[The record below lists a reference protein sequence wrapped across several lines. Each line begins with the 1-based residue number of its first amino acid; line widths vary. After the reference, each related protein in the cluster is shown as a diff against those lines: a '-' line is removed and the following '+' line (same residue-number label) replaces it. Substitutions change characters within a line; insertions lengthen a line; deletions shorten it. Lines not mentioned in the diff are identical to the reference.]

1 MNFDEKIERRGTHS
15 DKWDMMEIKYGVS
28 PKDGI
33 PMWVADMDFRPPACV
48 QKAVENMSKHGV
60 YGYYGDDTSYREA
73 IQWWMENRH
82 SWVIN
87 PDWIFSTH
95 GLVNGAA
102 LCIETFSNPGDS
114 VVLFTPMYHSFFK
127 VIKAANR
134 EILECPL
141 VNNDGRYEFDF
152 FSYDNLMTGKE
163 RIVILCSPHNP
174 GGRVWSKKELQQV
187 ADFAKRHDLLLIS
200 DEIHHDIVYS
210 GSHHIPM
217 ASMDEDIHDRLIM
230 MTATTKTF
238 NIAGAHTGNVII
250 PDENLRQKFAI
261 KMSALGL
268 SPNSFGLFM
277 AKAAYSPEGAIWVD
291 ELIKYLDKN
300 RQIFDSAIST
310 IPGLE
315 TMKLEGTYLAWVDF
329 SKTGMD
335 QSEFVNRVQNVAKI
349 AANLG
354 PTFGKNGQNFLRFN
368 FATTSDNVKI
378 AVERLVNAF
387 SDLQ

>member
-1 MNFDEKIERRGTHS
+1 MVMPILTGKKYKAYFMNFDEKIERRGTHS

-82 SWVIN
+82 SWLIN

-217 ASMDEDIHDRLIM
+217 ASMD
-230 MTATTKTF
+230 
-238 NIAGAHTGNVII
+238 
-250 PDENLRQKFAI
+250 
-261 KMSALGL
+261 
-268 SPNSFGLFM
+268 
-277 AKAAYSPEGAIWVD
+277 
-291 ELIKYLDKN
+291 
-300 RQIFDSAIST
+300 
-310 IPGLE
+310 
-315 TMKLEGTYLAWVDF
+315 
-329 SKTGMD
+329 
-335 QSEFVNRVQNVAKI
+335 
-349 AANLG
+349 
-354 PTFGKNGQNFLRFN
+354 
-368 FATTSDNVKI
+368 
-378 AVERLVNAF
+378 
-387 SDLQ
+387 